1 MIFSRFASSDVDEC
15 SADVHICGSNA
26 NCTNTNGSYYCSC
39 HSGFTRSG
47 KECVGKDIMY
57 RLLLKLLILFV
68 WDTQKA
74 SCYRTLLIFIN
85 CSWYKF
91 SSCSVLVRHL
101 SVRFLPP
108 CSSWSTSL
116 QTISSISEDDSQQ
129 GCWCSIEY
137 IICPLISL
145 LSYFLS
151 QLFILDIRLS
161 SSTVASLFSY
171 FSLNRHQAVFIYKA
185 DNSIM

>member
-1 MIFSRFASSDVDEC
+1 MIFSQFASSDVDEC
-15 SADVHICGSNA
+15 SADVQICGSNA

-85 CSWYKF
+85 CSSYKF
-91 SSCSVLVRHL
+91 TSCSVLVRHL
-101 SVRFLPP
+101 SL
-108 CSSWSTSL
+108 S
-116 QTISSISEDDSQQ
+116 QISSTMFL
-129 GCWCSIEY
+129 
-137 IICPLISL
+137 LIDFVTD
-145 LSYFLS
+145 Y
-151 QLFILDIRLS
+151 Q
-161 SSTVASLFSY
+161 
-171 FSLNRHQAVFIYKA
+171 
-185 DNSIM
+185 

>member
-74 SCYRTLLIFIN
+74 SCQRTLLIFIN
-85 CSWYKF
+85 CSSYKF
-91 SSCSVLVRHL
+91 TSCSVLVRHL
-101 SVRFLPP
+101 SLSDFFHHVPLDRLRYRLSVVYPRITLDRAVDVLQ
-108 CSSWSTSL
+108 STS
-116 QTISSISEDDSQQ
+116 S
-129 GCWCSIEY
+129 
-137 IICPLISL
+137 
-145 LSYFLS
+145 
-151 QLFILDIRLS
+151 
-161 SSTVASLFSY
+161 A
-171 FSLNRHQAVFIYKA
+171 H
-185 DNSIM
+185 